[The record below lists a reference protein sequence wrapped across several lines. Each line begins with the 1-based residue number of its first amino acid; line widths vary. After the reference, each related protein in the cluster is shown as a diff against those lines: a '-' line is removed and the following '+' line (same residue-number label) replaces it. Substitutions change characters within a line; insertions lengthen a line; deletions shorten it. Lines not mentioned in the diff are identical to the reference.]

1 MTMSIEFMNFA
12 NKHFFFWEPGEISV
26 HCALPDQIRNAIMLA
41 RTALLR
47 SSHSPIT
54 TPNLFFKVGFKF

>member
-12 NKHFFFWEPGEISV
+12 NKHFFFLGTWREISV
-26 HCALPDQIRNAIMLA
+26 PYLTTGDQIRNAIMLA

-54 TPNLFFKVGFKF
+54 TANPPTFFL